1 MQSVE
6 SIIETT
12 MTQLRSIVDVNTIVG
27 EPVLSQ
33 KDILVVPVSKVSFGF
48 FSGGGEY
55 PPMGKVLKSA
65 ESVQKEGYPFLGTAV
80 AGVSITPKAFL
91 AASGGR
97 VQVLPAEY
105 EGTFD
110 RLVEL
115 MPQMVR
121 DISRAAGACRRE
133 DAPQKPDV
141 EEAGRENAAPPGKA
155 ETEPPYEKK
164 ACPGPVPGMPVHGVS
179 VAGSGSPGRIP
190 VHRSPGR
197 SADRGVQ
204 RPDPV

>member
-12 MTQLRSIVDVNTIVG
+12 MAQLRSIVDVNTIVG

-91 AASGGR
+91 AASGDR

-115 MPQMVR
+115 MPQ
-121 DISRAAGACRRE
+121 ISAGRREPAAGRMLPKSRMR
-133 DAPQKPDV
+133 KKR
-141 EEAGRENAAPPGKA
+141 AGRTPPPPGKA

>member
-12 MTQLRSIVDVNTIVG
+12 MAQLRSIVDVNTIVG

-121 DISRAAGACRRE
+121 DISRAAG
-133 DAPQKPDV
+133 DAPQKPDA
-141 EEAGRENAAPPGKA
+141 EEAGRENAAP
-155 ETEPPYEKK
+155 
-164 ACPGPVPGMPVHGVS
+164 
-179 VAGSGSPGRIP
+179 AGEGGDGTSL
-190 VHRSPGR
+190 
-197 SADRGVQ
+197 
-204 RPDPV
+204 